1 MHKKILFGL
10 ICSILLMMITPSTLG
25 ITDFNNLKDSNSSMS
40 SNRDVFINCHIEA
53 SGYISEIDWL
63 AFIKA
68 PNMWKTTWFR
78 PFNDD
83 RALVTYWQIVFDSA
97 VKISIY
103 DKKDGEIIWEHS
115 DASHEQ
121 IRIIGYYGIYI
132 PSRPDLEKPLHIDI
146 SGNALLVLRTA
157 R

>member
-25 ITDFNNLKDSNSSMS
+25 ITDFYYMKDSISPLSSD
-40 SNRDVFINCHIEA
+40 RDAFINCHIEA

-63 AFIKA
+63 AIIKA

-83 RALVTYWQIVFDSA
+83 RAVVTYWQIVFDST
-97 VKISIY
+97 VKISIH
-103 DKKDGEIIWEHS
+103 DRDGGILWEHS